1 MHFISVCLIRLSKCC
16 CKPKLNVSPDD
27 SELGTGT
34 VTTPIGSSVRTSVT
48 EENEVY
54 QTPLVTPSKRN
65 RNPKPETSCCERLA
79 RFFEKKENRDF
90 LERTALHM
98 SNNLNLF
105 SQFDKNKFVKF

>member
-1 MHFISVCLIRLSKCC
+1 MQFISVCLIRLSKCC

-34 VTTPIGSSVRTSVT
+34 GTVTTPIGSSARTSVT

-54 QTPLVTPSKRN
+54 ETPLVTPSKRN
-65 RNPKPETSCCERLA
+65 RKPKPETSCCERLA

-90 LERTALHM
+90 LEKTALHM
-98 SNNLNLF
+98 SNNLKYVF
-105 SQFDKNKFVKF
+105 SI

>member
-1 MHFISVCLIRLSKCC
+1 MQFISVCLIRLSKCC

-27 SELGTGT
+27 SERGTGTGT

-54 QTPLVTPSKRN
+54 ATPLVTPSKRN
-65 RNPKPETSCCERLA
+65 RKPKPETSCCERLA

-90 LERTALHM
+90 LEKTALHM
-98 SNNLNLF
+98 SNNLKYVF
-105 SQFDKNKFVKF
+105 SN

>member
-1 MHFISVCLIRLSKCC
+1 MQFISVCLIRLSKCC

-27 SELGTGT
+27 SERGTGTGT

-48 EENEVY
+48 EENEVFV
-54 QTPLVTPSKRN
+54 TPLATPTKRNRN

-90 LERTALHM
+90 LQKTALHM
-98 SNNLNLF
+98 SNNLKYVF
-105 SQFDKNKFVKF
+105 SI